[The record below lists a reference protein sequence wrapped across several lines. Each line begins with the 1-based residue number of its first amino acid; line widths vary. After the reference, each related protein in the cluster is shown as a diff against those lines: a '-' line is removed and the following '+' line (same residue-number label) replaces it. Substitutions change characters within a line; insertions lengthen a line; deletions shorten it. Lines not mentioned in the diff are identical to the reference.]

1 MDFPTDTDYITLPNT
16 EEWIKQQS
24 IDENILLI
32 ETELK
37 KNERGFET
45 LENLVNDAK
54 RDLIKIFIDP
64 SDGMTV
70 DNIINVNEWVDK
82 ADEKKQQLVQHTQQN
97 YNEIAG
103 KMIRANNA
111 DLLSQMISNNEIR
124 D

>member
-1 MDFPTDTDYITLPNT
+1 ML
-16 EEWIKQQS
+16 
-24 IDENILLI
+24 
-32 ETELK
+32 
-37 KNERGFET
+37 
-45 LENLVNDAK
+45 AK

-64 SDGMTV
+64 SDGMIV
-70 DNIINVNEWVDK
+70 DDIINVNEWVDK